1 MSNFTLKIIEHDDEK
16 EVELIKTPISKE
28 NADYI
33 IKNTDDITCL
43 KPLWSLEHFYLQ
55 EFKKAIRAAKSDDR
69 KTLKDFVNL
78 GFNSVIYKHDRYYL
92 TYEGNI
98 ESDVTD
104 KVSEDMLNKEVVFA
118 FMNEDEDGHYAIYVE
133 DAK

>member
-1 MSNFTLKIIEHDDEK
+1 MFKLKIY
-16 EVELIKTPISKE
+16 KE
-28 NADYI
+28 NECLDRELLNVEISEENANYI
-33 IKNTDDITCL
+33 IKNADDITCL

-55 EFKKAIRAAKSDDR
+55 EFKKAIRAAKSGDC

-98 ESDVTD
+98 ESDATD
-104 KVSEDMLNKEVVFA
+104 KVSEDILNKEVIFA
-118 FMNEDEDGHYAIYVE
+118 FMNEDDDGHYAIYVE
-133 DAK
+133 DK